1 MAKVK
6 IENVVASTSLGVTFN
21 LEQIAVSLENAQ
33 YEPEQFPGIVYR
45 VKEPKSAALIFG
57 SGKIICTGAKGIDKA
72 KVAIRRVL
80 DEIRKHG
87 VEVPGDE
94 VVEIQNVVATAD
106 LHAVLN
112 LDAIAIGLDRT
123 EYEPEQ
129 FPGLVYRMDVPK
141 AVLLLFGSGKIVIT
155 GVKNAEEAELAADT
169 VTERLSEIG
178 LLTPSSDSPSTSE
191 SKTATKKA

>member
-1 MAKVK
+1 MAEVK

-72 KVAIRRVL
+72 KLAIRQVL
-80 DEIRKHG
+80 DDIRKHG
-87 VEVPGDE
+87 VEVPGEE
-94 VVEIQNVVATAD
+94 VVEIQNVVATSD

-169 VTERLSEIG
+169 VTERLSELD
-178 LLTPSSDSPSTSE
+178 LLTPSSDSTSTSE

>member
-1 MAKVK
+1 MAEVN
-6 IENVVASTSLGVTFN
+6 IENVVASTSLGVNFN
-21 LEQIAVSLENAQ
+21 LEQIAVSLEDAQ

-72 KVAIRRVL
+72 KLAIRRVL

-87 VEVPGDE
+87 TEIPGEE
-94 VVEIQNVVATAD
+94 VVEIQNVVATAN
-106 LHAVLN
+106 LNTVLN
-112 LDAIAIGLDRT
+112 LDAIAIGLDGT

-129 FPGLVYRMDVPK
+129 FPGLVYRMAFPK

-155 GVKNAEEAELAADT
+155 GVKNAKDAELAADT
-169 VTERLSEIG
+169 VTQKLSELG
-178 LLTPSSDSPSTSE
+178 LL
-191 SKTATKKA
+191 